1 MRNKF
6 QKGLLS
12 IFVLLIISGC
22 VSKRSYEALE
32 QNVLTLEDRI
42 STLTEENDKLNV
54 ELTTMNLAKEN
65 AVLSFVEH
73 YDGKFS
79 ENDYYLFQ
87 MFQGR
92 MYLLN
97 ADPETVNFIEN
108 ETYLVTFD
116 SNLTIQHF
124 TLASDSRE

>member
-6 QKGLLS
+6 RKGLLS

-32 QNVLTLEDRI
+32 QNVLTLEDTI
-42 STLTEENDKLNV
+42 STLTKENDKLNA

-73 YDGKFS
+73 YDGKFF
-79 ENDYYLFQ
+79 ENDFYLFQ